1 MIIEKLIELPGY
13 IQHEDCIF
21 KLEITRKKDGI
32 NICYIIENILPK
44 SKHYQF
50 YSEWGSW
57 INPFNGNT
65 QGFLWLYEQAETDEE
80 FIEAINECLT
90 FLKTNNLYETT
101 K

>member
-1 MIIEKLIELPGY
+1 MITKLLVSLPRY
-13 IQHEDCIF
+13 VIYEECIF
-21 KLEITRKKDGI
+21 TLTITRKNEGV
-32 NICYIIENILPK
+32 NICYVLDYVQPN
-44 SKHYQF
+44 SKYYEQF
-50 YSEWGSW
+50 NSWGSW